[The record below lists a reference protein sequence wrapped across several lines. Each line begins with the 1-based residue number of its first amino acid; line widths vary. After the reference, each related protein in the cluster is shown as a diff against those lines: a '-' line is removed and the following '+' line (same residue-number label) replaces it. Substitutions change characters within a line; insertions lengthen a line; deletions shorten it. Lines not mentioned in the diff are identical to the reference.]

1 MPTWDECDNLITRLR
16 ILPEPGISEVPS
28 MELCRTAREMLRLR
42 RQDGHLPPEKIEASP
57 SGEIRMDWFGAE
69 HVVAFIEKPGIVDW
83 TTASKPS
90 PEAEWQH
97 KFWVQTVAY

>member
-1 MPTWDECDNLITRLR
+1 MPSWDECDNLITRLR

-42 RQDGHLPPEKIEASP
+42 RQNGLPPEKIEATD
-57 SGEIRMDWFGAE
+57 SGDIRMYWYGSEVLIANIKTPGVIDWE
-69 HVVAFIEKPGIVDW
+69 
-83 TTASKPS
+83 TASKPD
-90 PEAEWQH
+90 PIGEWQH